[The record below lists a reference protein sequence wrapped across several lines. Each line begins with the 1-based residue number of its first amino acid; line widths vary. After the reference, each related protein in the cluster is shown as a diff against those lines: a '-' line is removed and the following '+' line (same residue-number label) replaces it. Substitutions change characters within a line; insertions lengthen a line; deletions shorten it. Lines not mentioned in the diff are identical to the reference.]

1 LNRRTDIPNP
11 TEAELAI
18 LGVLWSKG
26 EATVR
31 EVFES
36 LYSDEAAYTTA
47 LKLLQLMHAK
57 GLVERDERQR
67 AHVYRA
73 AVSKR
78 ATQKRLLLKLVD
90 GLFDGRPGDLVM
102 SALGSDAPPSDNEL
116 AQIRALIE
124 RMESDR
130 RDV

>member
-1 LNRRTDIPNP
+1 MTKRIHP

-18 LGVLWSKG
+18 LGVLWNKG

-31 EVFES
+31 EVFEA
-36 LYSDEAAYTTA
+36 LYSDESAYTTA
-47 LKLLQLMHAK
+47 LKLMQLMHAK

-73 AVSKR
+73 AVSKDS
-78 ATQKRLLLKLVD
+78 TQRRLLSELVN
-90 GLFDGRPGDLVM
+90 GLFDGRPGDLVL
-102 SALGSDAPPSDNEL
+102 SALGSDAPPSDTEL

-124 RMESDR
+124 RMEADR
-130 RDV
+130 RDR